1 MTKKTFADALKTL
14 RTTADFYHSMDIDP
28 ENDFRYIQWITALE
42 LLERVEGLEEGS
54 LLANHDKDYGADCNH
69 PFMVRVWNI

>member
-1 MTKKTFADALKTL
+1 MSEPKTFADALKTL

-28 ENDFRYIQWITALE
+28 ENDFRYIQWITALD

-54 LLANHDKDYGADCNH
+54 LLAAHDEECEH
-69 PFMVRVWNI
+69 VFMARTWNV